1 MLNYNRDY
9 AREKEQ
15 NKILSNP
22 DFLFG
27 LTHKDSF
34 NIKVENPRSRLTG
47 DRSNSLAKN
56 KNTII
61 HSNSTS
67 HIRQDIIPS
76 IEKKYN
82 IININVNNLIINNN
96 EQNNIKNSNYL
107 KEKNNINNMNHSKVF
122 SKAGSVIIGKSNN
135 NLNPNKKSKFQNN
148 HYLNNIM
155 SNSSN
160 IRSSSQK
167 PIPKVKENFAI
178 IGNNS
183 PTSDIQGVINDLIE
197 TTKSPPPNLSKIDK
211 KINDEVV
218 NISVINNNSMES
230 QLISD
235 EKIIGL
241 HTRLWEGFFNMELH
255 VDNKNGINIQLKKVL
270 SLIESEFTE
279 RNKIKENIFKNIQL
293 NKVYTKNIKIYFT
306 LITYIKFLLVDFN
319 YEATIKANIKRFLS
333 SISSQLL
340 LLLATHASNDNNLFQ
355 KLNKD
360 FMDIYPKLVRVKK
373 IKKSKE
379 NLNLFCSNMNKNL
392 EVSIY
397 IIKQFSNTFF
407 KTGYFKSIHNILF
420 EIFLSIDAY
429 TIGDIGNIIIN
440 GILFYLL
447 HNTHPEK
454 KATTTIPSM
463 ISIGGLQNSLA
474 ALGFLDVP
482 APYLPKLPESIEKTT
497 YTLALDLDETL
508 VHFFLTPSGGSF
520 LIRPYCFKFLEDM
533 SKIFEVTIF
542 TAATKD
548 YADSILDIIDPNKK
562 LINHRLYRQHISI
575 REMCF
580 VKDLSKLGR
589 NLNRCLIIDNLAENF
604 KFQQNNGIQCS
615 TWNDDMKDTQLYDLD
630 IILTKIIEKKPQDIK
645 PIIKKLNEE
654 VNKKIKNNANLN
666 PFKDIDVNKL
676 FK

>member
-1 MLNYNRDY
+1 M
-9 AREKEQ
+9 
-15 NKILSNP
+15 
-22 DFLFG
+22 
-27 LTHKDSF
+27 
-34 NIKVENPRSRLTG
+34 
-47 DRSNSLAKN
+47 
-56 KNTII
+56 
-61 HSNSTS
+61 
-67 HIRQDIIPS
+67 
-76 IEKKYN
+76 
-82 IININVNNLIINNN
+82 
-96 EQNNIKNSNYL
+96 
-107 KEKNNINNMNHSKVF
+107 
-122 SKAGSVIIGKSNN
+122 
-135 NLNPNKKSKFQNN
+135 
-148 HYLNNIM
+148 
-155 SNSSN
+155 
-160 IRSSSQK
+160 
-167 PIPKVKENFAI
+167 
-178 IGNNS
+178 
-183 PTSDIQGVINDLIE
+183 
-197 TTKSPPPNLSKIDK
+197 
-211 KINDEVV
+211 
-218 NISVINNNSMES
+218 
-230 QLISD
+230 
-235 EKIIGL
+235 
-241 HTRLWEGFFNMELH
+241 
-255 VDNKNGINIQLKKVL
+255 
-270 SLIESEFTE
+270 
-279 RNKIKENIFKNIQL
+279 
-293 NKVYTKNIKIYFT
+293 
-306 LITYIKFLLVDFN
+306 VDFN
-319 YEATIKANIKRFLS
+319 YETTIKANIKRFLS

-420 EIFLSIDAY
+420 EIFLSIDTY

-482 APYLPKLPESIEKTT
+482 APYLPKLPENLEKTT

-508 VHFFLTPSGGSF
+508 VHFFMTPSGGSF

-654 VNKKIKNNANLN
+654 VNKKMKNNANLN

-676 FK
+676 FKQ